1 VILSLPFPASELMPN
16 RKNGRSHHASNAA
29 KIKARED
36 AFLATKADP
45 AHIKFNHT
53 EGAIPVS
60 IVYCPPDKR
69 RRDLDNLLAASKASL
84 DGMANAMG
92 VDDTRFRPILI
103 NVGTIGKP
111 GAMLVAVGVKI
122 MTASDL

>member
-1 VILSLPFPASELMPN
+1 MIISLPFPASELMPN
-16 RKNGRSHHASNAA
+16 RKNGRSHHVTNAA

-36 AFLATKADP
+36 GYWLTKADP
-45 AHIKFNHT
+45 AHLLFAKT
-53 EGAIPVS
+53 DGPIPIS
-60 IVYCPPDKR
+60 IVYCQPDKR

-92 VDDTRFRPILI
+92 IDDTRFRPILI
-103 NVGTIGKP
+103 DVGPIGKP
-111 GAMLVAVGVKI
+111 GSMLVAVGIKI